1 MINLGWS
8 EVTLGGVKNL
18 VHGHSTSEQIK
29 ISAKAEDSLVH
40 FTFLPQ
46 LRYGAASNIEFEL
59 NGSLLAKAEPFYDNP
74 PRSENSWHVKIEPN
88 HPVVNKVREFFKKR
102 IMIDPDGDRYD
113 PDSDPFDDDI
123 DNLHYGPLDF
133 GSFDRDYEVVDTD
146 CSKWVLEQFDG
157 IFEAFLTNG
166 ILRIIGQTDPFA
178 AEAKLDCYLRESN
191 ELDSAGNT
199 LKTPGCNPFCSYAFI
214 ELIKAAKHRGVQKKD
229 IREVVESLAGDIWNK
244 LKQAGL
250 NSQPIY
256 DTLKAHRHLDSVR
269 DRPPG
274 VISMATLPDLPK
286 WEPWRDI
293 LRDSSLRKLVN
304 ETLKNLGIK
313 HELVI
318 RKRCTIVYQPEETS
332 NGISEP
338 HTSDFETIEPEL
350 AFYDRQS
357 RVAVSQHDL
366 GYGISTV
373 VPVVSSILGSEKSL
387 ISIEQ
392 PELHVHPG
400 LQTALG
406 DAFILS
412 AIERDNTLLI
422 ETHSEHLILRILRRI
437 RETTERDF
445 GDWPNS
451 LKQACPNGI
460 QPKDVAVLYVQ
471 PGENGSIVTHLRINE
486 LGEFIDEWPNGFF
499 DERIREVF

>member
-18 VHGHSTSEQIK
+18 VHGHSTSKPIT
-29 ISAKAEDSLVH
+29 ISAKADNSLAR

-46 LRYGAASNIEFEL
+46 LRYGAASDIEFVL
-59 NGSLLAKAEPFYDNP
+59 DGSLLAKAAPCCDNP
-74 PRSENSWHVKIEPN
+74 PCSDNVWLVRIDPDN
-88 HPVVNKVREFFKKR
+88 PVTKQVREFFKKR
-102 IMIDPDGDRYD
+102 IMIDTDGDRYD
-113 PDSDPFDDDI
+113 PDVEPFEDDI
-123 DNLHYGPLDF
+123 ADYHSNALGNDFLDPE
-133 GSFDRDYEVVDTD
+133 YEFLDTD
-146 CSKWVLEQFDG
+146 SSKWVLEQFDG
-157 IFEAFLTNG
+157 IFEAFLRNG
-166 ILRIIGQTDPFA
+166 IWRIIGSTDPFA
-178 AEAKLDCYLRESN
+178 EEAKLDCYLIEST

-199 LKTPGCNPFCSYAFI
+199 LKTPGCNPFCPYAFTA
-214 ELIKAAKHRGVQKKD
+214 LIKAAKHRGVQKKD
-229 IREVVESLAGDIWNK
+229 IREAVESLAGEIWKKFKN
-244 LKQAGL
+244 AGL

-256 DTLKAHRHLDSVR
+256 DTLKTHRHLDSVR

-274 VISMATLPDLPK
+274 IISMTALPNLPK
-286 WEPWRDI
+286 WEPWRELMKDA
-293 LRDSSLRKLVN
+293 SLRKLVN
-304 ETLKNLGIK
+304 ETLGNIGIN
-313 HELVI
+313 HELVL
-318 RKRCTIVYQPEETS
+318 RERCTIVYHPEVTS
-332 NGISEP
+332 DRVTKP

-350 AFYDRQS
+350 SFYDKRS

-366 GYGISTV
+366 GYGISTI
-373 VPVVSSILGSEKSL
+373 VPVLSSILGTKKSL

-437 RETTERDF
+437 RETTEHDF
-445 GDWPNS
+445 GDWPDS
-451 LKQACPNGI
+451 LKHACPNGI
-460 QPKDVAVLYVQ
+460 RPEDVAVLYVQ
-471 PGENGSIVTHLRINE
+471 PGENGSVVKHLRINE
-486 LGEFIDEWPNGFF
+486 LGKFIDEWPNGFF